1 MSEFEEN
8 QGFEPRPLFDENEE
22 ISTIERGNILLFEGW
37 INDDM
42 LIQFFENL
50 PEYDRE
56 AKSWPDL
63 RKRKKWFRLREKL
76 QPQIESGG
84 SEDYNSA
91 VRTLED
97 LYGFVS

>member
-1 MSEFEEN
+1 M
-8 QGFEPRPLFDENEE
+8 FDENECL
-22 ISTIERGNILLFEGW
+22 SSIERGNVLLFEGW
-37 INDDM
+37 LLDEN
-42 LIQFFENL
+42 LVQFYEKL

-56 AKSWPDL
+56 ARSWPDL

-84 SEDYNSA
+84 SDDYNSA